1 VAVSQPPV
9 LALPDFNKP
18 FVVECDASGY
28 GIGAVLMQDGRPIAY
43 YSQGLKGKNL
53 FLSTYEKELLAL
65 VLSVKKWRPYLLG
78 KAFVI
83 KTDQQSLKHLLEQRV
98 GTPMQQKWI
107 TKLLGYPFVVEYK
120 KGKENLVADALS
132 RQADS
137 ELFLEIDK
145 AARMENNG
153 GARLW
158 AISFPSPTWLSE
170 LKQSYADDPS
180 TKQLLGTLVQGQ
192 VKHYSLQNGLILFKN
207 RIYLGPQCNLKQK
220 VLSLIHDSPL
230 GGHSGYLKTLQR
242 AKRDWYWQGM
252 KQAIKT
258 YIKNC
263 DTCQRIKTETT
274 KPAGLLQ
281 PLSIPYRPW
290 HSISMDFIEGLPTS
304 NRQSVILVVVDRL
317 TKYVH
322 FIPLSHPYTAAK
334 VASLFMQYVFKLH
347 GLPSSIVSDRDT
359 AFTSIFWQELFI
371 KQGIELAMSSAYHP
385 QTDGQTEVVN
395 RSLEQYLRAFA
406 SDKPQQWV
414 DWLPLAEFWFNTNY
428 HTSTH
433 TSPFEALYGYPPPTL
448 MEYIPGTTKVEAV
461 EDHLSQRQ
469 QAISLLKTNLAAAQE
484 RMKLQTDK
492 HRQER
497 VFQVGDWV
505 YLRLQPFKQ
514 RSMHQKMGKLAPKF
528 YGPYQV
534 LQRIGAVAYKLDL
547 PTDARI
553 HPVFHVSCL
562 KMKLGQSI
570 LPLPQLPPMDAGGQL
585 TPEPAQVLHSRNIN
599 TRRHKGGTEV
609 LVQWTGTSKAD
620 ATWEPLHKLQQQ
632 FPHLVDK
639 VL

>member
-1 VAVSQPPV
+1 M
-9 LALPDFNKP
+9 FN
-18 FVVECDASGY
+18 
-28 GIGAVLMQDGRPIAY
+28 
-43 YSQGLKGKNL
+43 
-53 FLSTYEKELLAL
+53 
-65 VLSVKKWRPYLLG
+65 
-78 KAFVI
+78 
-83 KTDQQSLKHLLEQRV
+83 
-98 GTPMQQKWI
+98 
-107 TKLLGYPFVVEYK
+107 
-120 KGKENLVADALS
+120 
-132 RQADS
+132 
-137 ELFLEIDK
+137 
-145 AARMENNG
+145 
-153 GARLW
+153 
-158 AISFPSPTWLSE
+158 
-170 LKQSYADDPS
+170 
-180 TKQLLGTLVQGQ
+180 
-192 VKHYSLQNGLILFKN
+192 
-207 RIYLGPQCNLKQK
+207 
-220 VLSLIHDSPL
+220 
-230 GGHSGYLKTLQR
+230 
-242 AKRDWYWQGM
+242 
-252 KQAIKT
+252 
-258 YIKNC
+258 
-263 DTCQRIKTETT
+263 
-274 KPAGLLQ
+274 
-281 PLSIPYRPW
+281 
-290 HSISMDFIEGLPTS
+290 
-304 NRQSVILVVVDRL
+304 
-317 TKYVH
+317 
-322 FIPLSHPYTAAK
+322 
-334 VASLFMQYVFKLH
+334 LH

-528 YGPYQV
+528 YGPYQI

-585 TPEPAQVLHSRNIN
+585 IPEPAQVLHSRNIN

-620 ATWEPLHKLQQQ
+620 ATWESLHQLQKQ